1 VSMLLPSLPAGAW
14 AWFLAA
20 RANYIRAATNE
31 GELTDEEILM
41 NVNLRD
47 LAHMR
52 RIRSA
57 TRGRVRGKK
66 GII

>member
-1 VSMLLPSLPAGAW
+1 MSALTPSSPAGAW
-14 AWFLAA
+14 AWFLDA
-20 RANYIRAATNE
+20 RANYIRVASDE
-31 GELTDEEILM
+31 GQLDDAEILS

-47 LAHMR
+47 MAHMR
-52 RIRSA
+52 RIRYA